1 MCKTFNAFN
10 KEMGLKGKC
19 ISLFIFFFTFLFF
32 TNCSDTVQFV
42 KEKAESEE
50 GKQAIEKL
58 KEKINDKETQDKIKG
73 MIGGKDK
80 KSPQDK

>member
-1 MCKTFNAFN
+1 MK
-10 KEMGLKGKC
+10 LLLVC
-19 ISLFIFFFTFLFF
+19 ILVWVLG
-32 TNCSDTVQFV
+32 CAEAVQMV

-58 KEKINDKETQDKIKG
+58 KEKIKDKETQDKLKG

-80 KSPQDK
+80 KAP